1 MDNLWIWLIYPL
13 VNVYE
18 SLESLES
25 YFKGPVCLDA
35 TFGCQSWLGT
45 CVYSIPKN
53 RTNTWK
59 HENDVPEHHL

>member
-1 MDNLWIWLIYPL
+1 MDHLWIWLIYPL

-35 TFGCQSWLGT
+35 PFGCQSWLGT
-45 CVYSIPKN
+45 CVKKYTQK
-53 RTNTWK
+53 
-59 HENDVPEHHL
+59 PEEQLET